1 MSAIPLVGLERRYHE
16 NRAEYDAALA
26 RWMESQYFTLG
37 GELSAFETEFAGYI
51 GTRHVIGV
59 ANGTDAIELVLRALD
74 VGPGDEVVTVAHTFI
89 ATVSAIRFAGATP
102 VLVDVDPHTHT
113 MDSRA
118 LEAAIGP
125 RTKAIIP
132 VHLYGR
138 PAPMEEILAIA
149 ERHGLPVIED
159 AAQAHGAK
167 LHGKKVGTFG
177 RASCFSFYPT
187 KNLGAMGDAGAI
199 ATDDDA
205 LARKLRTLRH
215 HGQEKRNEHQVL
227 GRNSRLD
234 EVQAAILRVGLR
246 HLDAWNARRR
256 AHASSY
262 RELLADVVG
271 VPQQVAGHEHVYH
284 LFVIESDARDALQRD
299 LEAQHI
305 GTGIHY
311 PIPVHL
317 QGAWDL
323 PRPKLP
329 VTEALAKRIL
339 SIPLFPELTRAEVET
354 VAGAIRKS
362 SPRRG

>member
-16 NRAEYDAALA
+16 NRAEYDAALH

-37 GELSAFETEFAGYI
+37 NELTAFEAEFASYL
-51 GTRHVIGV
+51 GTRQVIGV
-59 ANGTDAIELVLRALD
+59 ANGTDAIELVLRALG

-102 VLVDVDPHTHT
+102 VLVDVDPITHT
-113 MDSRA
+113 MDPRA

-125 RTKAIIP
+125 RTRAIIP

-138 PAPMEEILAIA
+138 PALMEEILALA
-149 ERHGLPVIED
+149 ERRGIPVVED
-159 AAQAHGAK
+159 AAQAHGAR

-199 ATDDDA
+199 ATDDDE
-205 LARKLRTLRH
+205 LARKLRALRH
-215 HGQEKRNEHQVL
+215 HGQEKRNEHRVL

-234 EVQAAILRVGLR
+234 EVQAALLRVGLR
-246 HLDAWNARRR
+246 HLDTWNARRQ
-256 AHASSY
+256 AHASYY

-271 VPQQVAGHEHVYH
+271 TPNEIRGHEHVYH
-284 LFVIESDARDALQRD
+284 LFVIETEERDALQRD
-299 LEAQHI
+299 LEAERV

-317 QGAWDL
+317 QDCWDL
-323 PRPKLP
+323 PRPRLP

-362 SPRRG
+362 TSRHG